1 MSFPLFIARRI
12 YNAPGEKRRVS
23 RPAITIATIGIAI
36 GLAVMIASVC
46 IVIGFKH
53 SIRDKVI
60 GFGSHIQVSNFMSQ
74 MDGDQLP
81 IAVDDSMMNAVTHIR
96 GVKHAERFA
105 YKQGVLKTDHDF
117 LGVVF
122 EGFGQEFDSTF
133 FHNHLIAGS
142 LPHFSDRQA
151 TNELIISQTMA
162 NKLRLRVNDRVY
174 AYFIDNKGV
183 RMRRF
188 KIVGVYQTNLSQ
200 YDNMI
205 CLTDIYTTIKLN
217 GWKEDQATGIAIT
230 VKDFNN
236 IDEVYQRFAQNVNKH
251 TDHYGQTYVAHTIRE
266 LNPQIFSWLDLL
278 NINVYII
285 LLLMMAVASVT
296 MISGLLIIILER
308 TSMIGTLKSL
318 GAKNKTIRHI
328 FIWFSIFIIGK
339 GLVIGNIVGIG
350 LCLLQKY
357 FGIIKLDP
365 STYYVNTVPIEL
377 NIPLIV
383 LLNIST
389 LLISV
394 FVLIAPSY
402 LVSHIHPAKTMKYE

>member
-1 MSFPLFIARRI
+1 
-12 YNAPGEKRRVS
+12 
-23 RPAITIATIGIAI
+23 
-36 GLAVMIASVC
+36 
-46 IVIGFKH
+46 
-53 SIRDKVI
+53 
-60 GFGSHIQVSNFMSQ
+60 
-74 MDGDQLP
+74 
-81 IAVDDSMMNAVTHIR
+81 
-96 GVKHAERFA
+96 
-105 YKQGVLKTDHDF
+105 
-117 LGVVF
+117 
-122 EGFGQEFDSTF
+122 
-133 FHNHLIAGS
+133 
-142 LPHFSDRQA
+142 
-151 TNELIISQTMA
+151 
-162 NKLRLRVNDRVY
+162 
-174 AYFIDNKGV
+174 
-183 RMRRF
+183 MRRF
-188 KIVGVYQTNLSQ
+188 KIVGIYQTNLSQ